1 MATGGGL
8 EIHMQMAHSPEPVAV
23 VPMPLAAVAAPVT
36 AAAPSIPAVGL
47 ERPRRSAGTRTATG
61 LTAVPLIAFAIV
73 ALLVAGVGTAFVR
86 RNGPSALAI
95 VQASASTT
103 ADAKTAH
110 VSATVKTDSG
120 PLANGITV
128 DGGFDFANRRARLEI
143 DPAKFGAPEVGK
155 IQAIADYSY
164 GFVIYMKFPPELA
177 QELGGKQWVKLD
189 FGALLRD
196 QGVDIDIGSLLQG
209 QSNDP
214 TAGLRLVRGA
224 DNVVKIG
231 PEQIRGTDTTHY
243 RLDVNLDKAI
253 ADASTPTERDA
264 LTKLANLYTVRTFP
278 VELWLDSE
286 GRVRQFLE
294 SLDTAT
300 IRLPAA
306 LQTKGNPLSGHVTI
320 TYALYDFGSFVDV
333 NLPPPDQVTD
343 LNKLLK
349 QQGG

>member
-1 MATGGGL
+1 MATAGGL
-8 EIHMQMAHSPEPVAV
+8 EIHTQMDHAPEPIVTRA
-23 VPMPLAAVAAPVT
+23 PLAAGAVAVPVAPAV
-36 AAAPSIPAVGL
+36 SIPGVGL
-47 ERPRRSAGTRTATG
+47 ERPRRSAGTRATTG
-61 LTAVPLIAFAIV
+61 LTVAPLIAAAIV

-86 RNGPSALAI
+86 RNGPSAIAM
-95 VQASASTT
+95 VRASATT
-103 ADAKTAH
+103 TTDAKTAR
-110 VSATVKTDSG
+110 VSATVKADSG
-120 PLANGITV
+120 PLANGITL
-128 DGGFDFANRRARLEI
+128 DGGFDFASRRARLEM
-143 DPAKFGAPEVGK
+143 DGAKFGAPELGK
-155 IQAIADYSY
+155 IQVIADYSS
-164 GFVIYMKFPPELA
+164 GVVIYMHVPPEFA
-177 QELGGKQWVKLD
+177 QDLGGKEWAKLD

-196 QGVDIDIGSLLQG
+196 QGVDVDIAGLFQG

-214 TAGLRLVRGA
+214 TSGLRLVRGA
-224 DNVVKIG
+224 DNVVKVG

-300 IRLPAA
+300 IRLPDA
-306 LQTKGNPLSGHVTI
+306 LRTQGNPLSGHVTI

>member
-1 MATGGGL
+1 MATAGGL
-8 EIHMQMAHSPEPVAV
+8 EIHMQMAHAPEPVAG
-23 VPMPLAAVAAPVT
+23 VPMPLAAAAAPVAH
-36 AAAPSIPAVGL
+36 AAVSIPGIGL
-47 ERPRRSAGTRTATG
+47 ERPRRSAGTRTTS
-61 LTAVPLIAFAIV
+61 LTAAPLIAAAIV
-73 ALLVAGVGTAFVR
+73 ALLVAAVGTAFVR

-95 VQASASTT
+95 VQASATTT
-103 ADAKTAH
+103 ADAKTAR

-128 DGGFDFANRRARLEI
+128 DGGFDFASRRARLEI

-155 IQAIADYSY
+155 IQAIADYSS
-164 GFVIYMKFPPELA
+164 GFVIYMKFPPDVA
-177 QELGGKQWVKLD
+177 QELGGKPWVKLD
-189 FGALLRD
+189 FGALMRD
-196 QGVDIDIGSLLQG
+196 QGVDVDIAGLFQG

-214 TAGLRLVRGA
+214 TSGLRLVRGA
-224 DNVVKIG
+224 DNVVRVG

-278 VELWLDSE
+278 VELWLDGD
-286 GRVRQFLE
+286 GRVRQFQE

-320 TYALYDFGSFVDV
+320 TYDLYDFGSFVDV

-343 LNKLLK
+343 LNKALK